1 VGYVCETR
9 NLSIHERSTLER
21 DELNFTQTA
30 CSIRDQV
37 QATEQAEKR
46 GQETKDIA
54 EVTEM
59 RDKEMADTLFSQT
72 NFGIVRASNRVDE
85 FAMWD
90 LRPPEE
96 IKLEELDVLLGGF

>member
-1 VGYVCETR
+1 M
-9 NLSIHERSTLER
+9 R
-21 DELNFTQTA
+21 DE
-30 CSIRDQV
+30 
-37 QATEQAEKR
+37 
-46 GQETKDIA
+46 
-54 EVTEM
+54 
-59 RDKEMADTLFSQT
+59 EMADTLFGQT